1 MRPLNVP
8 LTHTEL
14 ELHTA
19 DAHGADATIYTYVA
33 RSAGQDRNGS
43 ITDPDGWDFTNYL
56 RNPLLFANHDHRMPI
71 GRAHRVWMQDQ
82 LMWAQVSFAD
92 TAQAHTVK
100 TLVDQDLLRAISI
113 GWHSF
118 RSSLI
123 RDKDGWPTG
132 VHSHQ
137 QELVELSIVAIPAD
151 TEALR
156 VAALATPALDTD
168 AIEIIAAM
176 KAAQI

>member
-1 MRPLNVP
+1 MRPLNIQ
-8 LTHTEL
+8 LHHTNL
-14 ELHTA
+14 ELQTA
-19 DAHGADATIYTYVA
+19 DTHGADPSIYTYVA
-33 RSAGQDRNGS
+33 RSAGKDRNGS
-43 ITDPDGWDFTNYL
+43 ITDPDGWDFDNYL

-92 TAQAHTVK
+92 TDQAHNVQQ
-100 TLVDQDLLRAISI
+100 LVDQALLRAISI

-118 RSSLI
+118 KSSLI
-123 RDKDGWPTG
+123 RDNDGWPTG
-132 VHSHQ
+132 IHSHQ

-168 AIEIIAAM
+168 AIDVIAAL